1 MKIGVI
7 SFSDIKNHPTGRLD
21 AKYHIG
27 KKEGMRA
34 YKKKDKGEL
43 VEDDIN
49 GKIIL
54 TDSQAKEY
62 NEVKEESNK
71 IAEKL
76 ANLKDK
82 FNLED

>member
-1 MKIGVI
+1 MKIGII
-7 SFSDIKNHPTGRLD
+7 SFSDVKKHPTGRLD

-27 KKEGMRA
+27 KKEGKKA
-34 YKKKDKGEL
+34 YAKKNKGEL
-43 VEDDIN
+43 VEDDTN

-54 TDSQAKEY
+54 TDTQAKEY
-62 NEVKEESNK
+62 NEAKEESNK

-76 ANLKDK
+76 ADLKDK